1 MDQKWT
7 FKLLKNNKK
16 GENKIEFYVWVSCNV
31 RVLTHLPPAKVISKW
46 QTRVLSDV
54 YGHGCCAKWI
64 LKTNQE
70 SAFSADGI

>member
-1 MDQKWT
+1 MDQKWIIPWKNLQIVK
-7 FKLLKNNKK
+7 KL
-16 GENKIEFYVWVSCNV
+16 FYVWVSCNV

-54 YGHGCCAKWI
+54 YGHGCCAKRI

-70 SAFSADGI
+70 STFSADGI